1 MNNPFV
7 LQKSEEFAQRLLQE
21 SDDEKGR
28 IDLAYRIALSRRS
41 TEAEQLKAGRFL
53 AEVVTSLP
61 ESKTEEERQM
71 TAWTSFCQALFVS
84 SEFRYLP

>member
-41 TEAEQLKAGRFL
+41 TEAEQLKAERFL